1 LAGNPRG
8 LPQLAQ
14 LTMNIIDRLEKPWTL
29 FSSDRADERK
39 GESSSA
45 ISFIADGRRE
55 GIIRAD
61 APAL

>member
-1 LAGNPRG
+1 
-8 LPQLAQ
+8 LAQ
-14 LTMNIIDRLEKPWTL
+14 LTMDIIDRLEKPWTL

-45 ISFIADGRRE
+45 ISFIADGRRV